1 GISITELGRCNW
13 WNPPRQNSCRAGSTA
28 RCNARL
34 DDWSN
39 MWIAMVARGQSAVLL
54 MGRAISTLNPTPCQL
69 RARMVHRRLRRGPF
83 VAAMMRR
90 TIPVGRCNSTPVGR
104 GVIVH
109 GLGQLVPVLVVL
121 LAQGVVLCLQPVA
134 LGSLVEQGLLAR
146 LVRTLLRGERL
157 VLLALRLFFLGLLIG
172 GQAILVQ
179 RVEVAG
185 VGVLPGQPVLT
196 QAQIAVDHLA
206 VVGLV
211 QQFALAIGA
220 RMIGV
225 GDGSALR
232 ALVDVLRAG
241 SGGHQQQRDGHAAR
255 IFSCYGGVHGSAHS
269 ATTRINKALT
279 AAESAVLPT
288 SLHRPA
294 TTVQQPAGA
303 QLRRGIS
310 SPR

>member
-1 GISITELGRCNW
+1 MWGCRPLGRYW
-13 WNPPRQNSCRAGSTA
+13 RTSSLTFSLHPRCHNLSTA
-28 RCNARL
+28 RRMSGLSGAGADLDRDGRARATSSVV
-34 DDWSN
+34 DG
-39 MWIAMVARGQSAVLL
+39 R
-54 MGRAISTLNPTPCQL
+54 GRAISTLNPTPCQL

-185 VGVLPGQPVLT
+185 VGVLPGQLVLT
-196 QAQIAVDHLA
+196 QAQIAVDHIA

-232 ALVDVLRAG
+232 ALVDV
-241 SGGHQQQRDGHAAR
+241 
-255 IFSCYGGVHGSAHS
+255 
-269 ATTRINKALT
+269 
-279 AAESAVLPT
+279 
-288 SLHRPA
+288 
-294 TTVQQPAGA
+294 
-303 QLRRGIS
+303 
-310 SPR
+310 